1 MVFAIPGMPSV
12 LSRRISVTIPV
23 IKYKVVVLLTQ
34 VHVFLLMFEINL
46 FWFAAR
52 NVKLAI
58 IVWYGAQAS
67 DQRGW
72 ISVQF

>member
-1 MVFAIPGMPSV
+1 M

-23 IKYKVVVLLTQ
+23 IKYKEVVLFTQ
-34 VHVFLLMFEINL
+34 VHVLIFMFEISL

-52 NVKLAI
+52 NMKLAI
-58 IVWYGAQAS
+58 IVWYGEQAS